1 MRRIAH
7 GLDATRAD
15 HYGRIMEAK
24 AMAQSRGY
32 KRFAGKTIR
41 EIDST
46 VSPSGEVFIGLRFR
60 DGTELNFA
68 IHQRPVLEAYRGEPR
83 GKRKRSKLRLEWRN
97 QDGEMASA

>member
-15 HYGRIMEAK
+15 HYGRMVEAK
-24 AMAQSRGY
+24 AMAQRRY
-32 KRFAGKTIR
+32 KRFSGKVIQD
-41 EIDST
+41 IDST
-46 VSPSGEVFIGLRFR
+46 VSASGEVFIGLSFR

-68 IHQRPVLEAYRGEPR
+68 ISQRPVLEAYRGEPR
-83 GKRKRSKLRLEWRN
+83 GGKRKRSRLRLEWRN